1 MASVLQCS
9 SVPCDLG
16 AVALWVL
23 VSATSQ
29 NRIDLSRLADY
40 AKPMKVTAQYA
51 EEHFDDVLQAAEKG
65 EEIVIARPGKPNL
78 VLVPQ
83 PDPAP
88 EKAARI
94 PRRELLGVWEGLVHV
109 PDEEEW
115 RTIKKAF
122 AAEMP
127 DFSPVTDETV

>member
-1 MASVLQCS
+1 
-9 SVPCDLG
+9 
-16 AVALWVL
+16 
-23 VSATSQ
+23 
-29 NRIDLSRLADY
+29 
-40 AKPMKVTAQYA
+40 MKVSAQYA
-51 EEHFDDVLQAAEKG
+51 ETHFPDVYQAAEKG

-94 PRRELLGVWEGLVHV
+94 PRRELLGVGEGLVHV

-115 RTIKKAF
+115 RAIKRAF
-122 AAEMP
+122 AADMP
-127 DFSPVTDETV
+127 DFSPLADEPV